1 MEIFS
6 QIGFSR
12 YKDHPPMVNAKR
24 TAIFSIIL
32 MLGTSSCYQ
41 TYLYLEASEQPHE
54 PDAVIRQIS
63 TLFATTE
70 LEEARALQTVCPGG
84 VSQMEVEQTAAD
96 GAFHYLTFGMYSPQ
110 TVRVWCQRPR

>member
-1 MEIFS
+1 
-6 QIGFSR
+6 
-12 YKDHPPMVNAKR
+12 MVNAKR

-41 TYLYLEASEQPHE
+41 TYLFLEASEQPHE
-54 PDAVIRQIS
+54 PDAVVRQIS